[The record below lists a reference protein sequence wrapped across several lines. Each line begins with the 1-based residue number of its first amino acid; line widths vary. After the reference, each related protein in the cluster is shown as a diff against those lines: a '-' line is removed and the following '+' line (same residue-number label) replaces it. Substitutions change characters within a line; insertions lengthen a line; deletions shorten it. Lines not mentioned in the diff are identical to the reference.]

1 MLHLTLSRSHP
12 RLVATA
18 LAFVVLSTGVPSVT
32 YAQKADVS
40 QKDRREAK
48 RLFNQ
53 AHLAYRRGDYEEA
66 ILKWEQSFELSGE
79 PLIYLSIANAYE
91 RLGDAEQALDYLT
104 RWREKAPRR
113 EHEELDQRIDS
124 LQRRVED
131 ERAREERRK
140 AEEEKRRAEENERLE
155 KERQQ
160 KLEELRKQEEGG
172 GADLWTITGWSMVG
186 VGGAAVIAGL
196 VMDGVAAAKRPSQEE
211 ACTESGD
218 GLLCRD
224 ALRDDIESSN
234 TLALAG
240 DVTWIVGG
248 LVAAGGVVVLLT
260 LAGDDGPTANDEDA
274 RVAPKLVPWV
284 GPNGGGLGVSG
295 RF

>member
-1 MLHLTLSRSHP
+1 MLHDTPLRSRP
-12 RLVATA
+12 RLVAVL
-18 LAFVVLSTGVPSVT
+18 LAVAVVSTGAPSAAF
-32 YAQKADVS
+32 AQKANVS

-91 RLGDAEQALDYLT
+91 RLGDPERALDYLT
-104 RWREKAPRR
+104 RWRDKAPRR
-113 EHEELDQRIDS
+113 EHEELDQRLES
-124 LQRRVED
+124 LQRRVDDKRAED
-131 ERAREERRK
+131 ERRAREE
-140 AEEEKRRAEENERLE
+140 EERRAKDDERRE
-155 KERQQ
+155 RERQQ
-160 KLEELRKQEEGG
+160 KLEELRKQEQSGTT
-172 GADLWTITGWSMVG
+172 DVWTITGWSMVG
-186 VGGAAVIAGL
+186 VGGAAVVAGL
-196 VMDGVAAAKRPSQEE
+196 IVDGVAAAKRPSEDE
-211 ACTESGD
+211 ACTDSGD

-234 TLALAG
+234 TLAIAG

-248 LVAAGGVVVLLT
+248 VIAAGGVVVLLT
-260 LAGDDGPTANDEDA
+260 LAGDDEPDESA
-274 RVAPKLVPWV
+274 ATIPRVVPLV
-284 GPNGGGLGVSG
+284 GPRGGGLGVSG